1 MTNSSIIKVSNLSK
15 QYGSKEVLRVAEAAV
30 RRGSITGII
39 GPSGAGKSTLLRI
52 LNLLEPPSRGD
63 ILYYDRKVPAA
74 KAELLALRR
83 KMTMVFQKSVLLEMS
98 VYDNLAYGLRAR
110 KLPGA
115 EIKKRTETI
124 LETIGLAG
132 QKKQRAKTLSGG
144 EAQRL
149 AFARAVVLRPEI
161 LFLDEPTA
169 NLDPANVEMLERLL
183 VQLNQ
188 DCETTVLFVTHNLFQ
203 AQRLTHDTFFFYQ
216 GELVEAGAT
225 EQIFT
230 APRCEQT
237 DAFVRGRMIY

>member
-1 MTNSSIIKVSNLSK
+1 MTNSSIIRISNLSK
-15 QYGSKEVLRVAEAAV
+15 KYGSKEVLHVTEAAV
-30 RRGSITGII
+30 RRGYITGII

-52 LNLLEPPSRGD
+52 LNMLEPPSKGEVF
-63 ILYYDRKVPAA
+63 YYGRKVPAA
-74 KAELLALRR
+74 KADVLALRR

-110 KLPGA
+110 KLPRA
-115 EIKKRTETI
+115 EIEKRVNTI
-124 LETIGLAG
+124 LETIGLSG
-132 QKKQRAKTLSGG
+132 QSKQRANTLSGG

-149 AFARAVVLRPEI
+149 AFARAVVLQPEI

-169 NLDPANVEMLERLL
+169 NLDPANVELLERLL
-183 VQLNQ
+183 VQLNK
-188 DCETTVLFVTHNLFQ
+188 DCGTTVLVVTHNLFQ
-203 AQRLTHDTFFFYQ
+203 AQRLAHETIFFYQ

-230 APRCEQT
+230 APRCQQT